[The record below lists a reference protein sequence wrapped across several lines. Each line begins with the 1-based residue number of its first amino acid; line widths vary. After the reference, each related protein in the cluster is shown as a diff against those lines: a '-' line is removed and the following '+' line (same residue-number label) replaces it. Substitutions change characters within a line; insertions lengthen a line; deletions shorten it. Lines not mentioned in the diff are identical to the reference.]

1 MLAAMNETVAL
12 PGSLQGYLA
21 TPDGPGPWPGVVVLH
36 EAFGLTDDIRAIT
49 DRFASEGYVAL
60 APDLFSW
67 GPTFRCLVATFND
80 LVRRQGEAHGR
91 VTAVG
96 EWLAAQ
102 PSCSGRVGVIG
113 FCMGGG
119 FALLAASQRVFGASA
134 VNYGLVP
141 HNAATVL
148 EGACPIVASYG
159 GKDRTLRGHARRLEV
174 ALDGLGVDHDVK
186 EYPAAGHSFMNHHSG
201 WTTTF
206 DRVGFRYRQPEA
218 DDAWTRIGRFFDRH
232 LSGGDGT

>member
-1 MLAAMNETVAL
+1 MSETVGL

-21 TPDGPGPWPGVVVLH
+21 APGGAGPWPGVVVLH

-49 DRFASEGYVAL
+49 DRFATAGYVGL

-67 GPTFRCLVATFND
+67 GPTARCLVSTFND
-80 LVRRQGEAHGR
+80 LIRRRGEAHDR
-91 VTAVG
+91 VDAMG

-102 PSCSGRVGVIG
+102 PLCTGRVGVVG

-119 FALLAASQRVFGASA
+119 FALLAAPRHGFAASA

-141 HNAATVL
+141 HNAAAIL

-159 GKDRTLRGHARRLEV
+159 GKDRTMRGHAARLDA
-174 ALDGLGVDHDVK
+174 ALSVNGVDRDVK
-186 EYPAAGHSFMNHHSG
+186 EYAAVGHSFMNHHTG
-201 WTTTF
+201 WTTIF
-206 DRVGFRYRQPEA
+206 DRVGGFRYGQAEA
-218 DDAWTRIGRFFDRH
+218 EDAWARILRFFGNH
-232 LSGGDGT
+232 LA